1 MGASSP
7 HFSRALHLV
16 LESARSNG
24 ALELNAHSCIERKI
38 ATCINVAAGHQDNVS
53 HIGRNF

>member
-16 LESARSNG
+16 LESAAPND
-24 ALELNAHSCIERKI
+24 ALELNAHSCIEQTI
-38 ATCINVAAGHQDNVS
+38 VACIDVAAEYLDNVS
-53 HIGRNF
+53 LIGRSL